1 MTMREFRFKNI
12 VTLLIALAFM
22 GGVAPKK
29 AVAQELSPEEA
40 YRLASYIVAQESMEK
55 VKSERREYDTLRWR
69 HNLRLTF
76 GSPSAIQ
83 CHFLDGMMSGS
94 NEINAP
100 SRISTTSDVLAQY
113 RYYTTPTIMVTPIS
127 VEYNY
132 YVKRWLT
139 VGGRATFTS
148 LYNEVRNI
156 ATDERLYAN
165 GSYAVGLIL
174 NVRFEYMRR
183 EYVQLYSA
191 VGLGLAARF
200 EYNRGIMTPMY
211 DFTYFGIV
219 VGKGFYGF
227 AEIGAGLSGCA
238 RAGIGFRF

>member
-1 MTMREFRFKNI
+1 MAMRETKFKNT
-12 VTLLIALAFM
+12 VMLLLALAFM
-22 GGVAPKK
+22 GGAASK

-40 YRLASYIVAQESMEK
+40 YRRASYIVAQNEDDDD
-55 VKSERREYDTLRWR
+55 ERREYDTLRWR
-69 HNLRLTF
+69 HNLRITF
-76 GSPSAIQ
+76 GTPSAIQ
-83 CHFLDGMMSGS
+83 TYFLDGIMSES
-94 NEINAP
+94 DEIIAP
-100 SRISTTSDVLAQY
+100 SRISTTSDVLAKY

-132 YVKRWLT
+132 YVKKWLT

-156 ATDERLYAN
+156 ATDEKLYSN
-165 GSYAVGLIL
+165 GSYALGLIL

-183 EYVQLYSA
+183 EYVQMYSA

>member
-1 MTMREFRFKNI
+1 MKEIKFKNI

-22 GGVAPKK
+22 GGVAPK

-83 CHFLDGMMSGS
+83 CAFLDGIMSGS

>member
-1 MTMREFRFKNI
+1 MKEIRFKNTVI
-12 VTLLIALAFM
+12 LLLALAFM
-22 GGVAPKK
+22 GGAASK
-29 AVAQELSPEEA
+29 AIAQELSPEEA
-40 YRLASYIVAQESMEK
+40 YRHASYMVAQSEDDDD
-55 VKSERREYDTLRWR
+55 ERREYDTLRWR
-69 HNLRLTF
+69 HNLRITF
-76 GSPSAIQ
+76 GTPSAIQ
-83 CHFLDGMMSGS
+83 TYFLDGIMSES
-94 NEINAP
+94 DEIIAP
-100 SRISTTSDVLAQY
+100 SRISTTSDVLAKY

-132 YVKRWLT
+132 YVKKWLT

-156 ATDERLYAN
+156 ATDEKLYSN
-165 GSYAVGLIL
+165 GSYALGLIL

-183 EYVQLYSA
+183 EYVQMYSA

>member
-1 MTMREFRFKNI
+1 MREFRFKNI
-12 VTLLIALAFM
+12 VTLLFALALM
-22 GGVAPKK
+22 GGVAPK
-29 AVAQELSPEEA
+29 AEAQELSPEEA
-40 YRLASYIVAQESMEK
+40 YRLASYIVAQEKEEK
-55 VKSERREYDTLRWR
+55 EEKNECREYDTLRWR

-83 CHFLDGMMSGS
+83 CHFLDGIMSGS
-94 NEINAP
+94 NEINTP
-100 SRISTTSDVLAQY
+100 SRRPTASDKLAQY

-183 EYVQLYSA
+183 EYVQMYSA

-211 DFTYFGIV
+211 DLTYFGIL
-219 VGKGFYGF
+219 VGKSVYGF

>member
-1 MTMREFRFKNI
+1 M
-12 VTLLIALAFM
+12 
-22 GGVAPKK
+22 
-29 AVAQELSPEEA
+29 
-40 YRLASYIVAQESMEK
+40 
-55 VKSERREYDTLRWR
+55 SE
-69 HNLRLTF
+69 
-76 GSPSAIQ
+76 
-83 CHFLDGMMSGS
+83 S
-94 NEINAP
+94 NEIIAP
-100 SRISTTSDVLAQY
+100 SRISTTSDVLAKY

-132 YVKRWLT
+132 YVKKWLT

-156 ATDERLYAN
+156 ATDEKLYSN
-165 GSYAVGLIL
+165 GSYALGLIL

-183 EYVQLYSA
+183 EYVQMYSA

>member
-1 MTMREFRFKNI
+1 MREFRFKNI
-12 VTLLIALAFM
+12 VTLLFALAFM
-22 GGVAPKK
+22 GGVAPK
-29 AVAQELSPEEA
+29 AVAQELSHEEA
-40 YRLASYIVAQESMEK
+40 YRLASYIVAQEYDKKEH
-55 VKSERREYDTLRWR
+55 REYDTLRWR

-76 GSPSAIQ
+76 GTPSAIQ
-83 CHFLDGMMSGS
+83 CAFLDGIMSES
-94 NEINAP
+94 NEVNAP
-100 SRISTTSDVLAQY
+100 SRIPTASDKLAQY

-156 ATDERLYAN
+156 ATDEKLYSN
-165 GSYAVGLIL
+165 GSYALGLIL

-211 DFTYFGIV
+211 DLTYFGIV

>member
-1 MTMREFRFKNI
+1 
-12 VTLLIALAFM
+12 
-22 GGVAPKK
+22 
-29 AVAQELSPEEA
+29 
-40 YRLASYIVAQESMEK
+40 
-55 VKSERREYDTLRWR
+55 
-69 HNLRLTF
+69 
-76 GSPSAIQ
+76 
-83 CHFLDGMMSGS
+83 
-94 NEINAP
+94 
-100 SRISTTSDVLAQY
+100 
-113 RYYTTPTIMVTPIS
+113 MVTPIS

-132 YVKRWLT
+132 YVKKWLT

-156 ATDERLYAN
+156 ATDEKLYSN
-165 GSYAVGLIL
+165 GSYALGLIL

-183 EYVQLYSA
+183 EYVQMYSA

>member
-1 MTMREFRFKNI
+1 MTMKEIKFKNI
-12 VTLLIALAFM
+12 VTLLLALAFM
-22 GGVAPKK
+22 GGVAPK
-29 AVAQELSPEEA
+29 AEAQELSPEEA
-40 YRLASYIVAQESMEK
+40 YRLASYIVAQESMVKE
-55 VKSERREYDTLRWR
+55 KSERREYDTLRWR

-83 CHFLDGMMSGS
+83 CAFLDGIMSES
-94 NEINAP
+94 NEVNAP
-100 SRISTTSDVLAQY
+100 SRIPTASDKLAQY

-132 YVKRWLT
+132 YVKKWLT

-183 EYVQLYSA
+183 EYVQMYSA
-191 VGLGLAARF
+191 VGLGLAARL

>member
-1 MTMREFRFKNI
+1 MKEIRFKNT
-12 VTLLIALAFM
+12 VMLLLALAFM
-22 GGVAPKK
+22 GGAVSR

-40 YRLASYIVAQESMEK
+40 YRRASYMVAQDEDDDD
-55 VKSERREYDTLRWR
+55 ERREYDTLRWR
-69 HNLRLTF
+69 HNLRITF
-76 GSPSAIQ
+76 GTPSAIQ
-83 CHFLDGMMSGS
+83 TYFLDGIMSES
-94 NEINAP
+94 DEIIAP
-100 SRISTTSDVLAQY
+100 SRISTTSDRLAQY

-132 YVKRWLT
+132 YVKKWLT

-156 ATDERLYAN
+156 ATDEKLYSN
-165 GSYAVGLIL
+165 GSYALGLIL

-191 VGLGLAARF
+191 VSLGLAARF

>member
-1 MTMREFRFKNI
+1 MKEIKFKNI
-12 VTLLIALAFM
+12 VTLLLALAFM
-22 GGVAPKK
+22 GGVAPK

-83 CHFLDGMMSGS
+83 CAFLDGIMSGS

-183 EYVQLYSA
+183 EHVQLYSA

>member
-1 MTMREFRFKNI
+1 MREIRFKNTVI
-12 VTLLIALAFM
+12 LLLALAFM
-22 GGVAPKK
+22 GGAVSR

-40 YRLASYIVAQESMEK
+40 YRLASYMVAQDEDDDD
-55 VKSERREYDTLRWR
+55 ERREYDTLRWR
-69 HNLRLTF
+69 HNLRITF
-76 GSPSAIQ
+76 GTPSAIQ
-83 CHFLDGMMSGS
+83 TYFLDGIMSES
-94 NEINAP
+94 DEIIAP
-100 SRISTTSDVLAQY
+100 SRISTTSDRLAQY

-132 YVKRWLT
+132 YVKKWLT

-156 ATDERLYAN
+156 ATDEKLYSN
-165 GSYAVGLIL
+165 GSYALGLIL

-191 VGLGLAARF
+191 VSLGLAARF

>member
-1 MTMREFRFKNI
+1 MKEIKFKNI

-22 GGVAPKK
+22 GGVAPK

-83 CHFLDGMMSGS
+83 TYFLDGVMSGS
-94 NEINAP
+94 NEINTP

-156 ATDERLYAN
+156 ATDEKLYSN

-191 VGLGLAARF
+191 VGMGLAARF

>member
-1 MTMREFRFKNI
+1 MREFRFKNI
-12 VTLLIALAFM
+12 VTLLFALALM
-22 GGVAPKK
+22 GGVAPK
-29 AVAQELSPEEA
+29 AVAQELSPEDA
-40 YRLASYIVAQESMEK
+40 YRLASYIVAQESIEK

-83 CHFLDGMMSGS
+83 TYFLDGIMSGS
-94 NEINAP
+94 NEINTS
-100 SRISTTSDVLAQY
+100 SRIPTASDKLAQY

-183 EYVQLYSA
+183 EYVQMYSA

-211 DFTYFGIV
+211 DFTYFGIL
-219 VGKGFYGF
+219 VGKNVYGF

>member
-1 MTMREFRFKNI
+1 MTMKEIKFKNI
-12 VTLLIALAFM
+12 VMLLLALAFM
-22 GGVAPKK
+22 GGVAPK
-29 AVAQELSPEEA
+29 AVAQELSPDEA

-83 CHFLDGMMSGS
+83 CAFLDGVMSGS
-94 NEINAP
+94 NEINTP
-100 SRISTTSDVLAQY
+100 SRIPTTSDVLAQY

-156 ATDERLYAN
+156 ATDEKLYSN

>member
-1 MTMREFRFKNI
+1 MKEIKFKNI
-12 VTLLIALAFM
+12 VTLLFALAFM
-22 GGVAPKK
+22 GGVAPK

-83 CHFLDGMMSGS
+83 CAFLDGIMSGS

-156 ATDERLYAN
+156 ATDEKLYSN
-165 GSYAVGLIL
+165 GSYALGLIL

>member
-1 MTMREFRFKNI
+1 MREFRFKNI
-12 VTLLIALAFM
+12 VTLLFALAFM
-22 GGVAPKK
+22 GGVAPK

-76 GSPSAIQ
+76 GTPSAIQ
-83 CHFLDGMMSGS
+83 SFFLDSGMSDA

-100 SRISTTSDVLAQY
+100 SRIPTASDKLAQY

>member
-1 MTMREFRFKNI
+1 MREFRFKNI

>member
-1 MTMREFRFKNI
+1 MKEIKFKNI
-12 VTLLIALAFM
+12 VTLLLALAFM
-22 GGVAPKK
+22 GGVAPK

-83 CHFLDGMMSGS
+83 CAFLDGIMSGS

-156 ATDERLYAN
+156 ATDEKLYSN
-165 GSYAVGLIL
+165 GSYALGLIL

>member
-1 MTMREFRFKNI
+1 MKEIKFKNI
-12 VTLLIALAFM
+12 VTLLLALAFM
-22 GGVAPKK
+22 GGVAPK

-83 CHFLDGMMSGS
+83 CAFLDGIMSGS

-156 ATDERLYAN
+156 ATDERLYSN